1 MRMMRAQEEIGIVKS
16 QVANLLGSLR
26 KKRDLLQS
34 DIASQK
40 DENQLTL
47 GQNVLKRAAIAR
59 QREQIGGIL
68 VEFGLFTTEDFRN
81 FFAHKSDVSEMPD
94 ESDDS
99 DSSETEDSGSDGD
112 SFISISDVPE
122 NSSSEDDDESEEHEK
137 YN

>member
-47 GQNVLKRAAIAR
+47 GQN
-59 QREQIGGIL
+59 
-68 VEFGLFTTEDFRN
+68 F
-81 FFAHKSDVSEMPD
+81 
-94 ESDDS
+94 
-99 DSSETEDSGSDGD
+99 
-112 SFISISDVPE
+112 
-122 NSSSEDDDESEEHEK
+122 
-137 YN
+137 